1 MTVSRRARAVGNL
14 GGLGASHQKLP
25 LSPGEVMP
33 AIRIMNASINYGGKE
48 TPIWNNGKWLG
59 KKFPAKRNQDCLF
72 RLQVAGAGKA
82 LIGAVFNDSRDV
94 PCWLFVRR
102 VGPGEHLVSV
112 QIPYAELPK
121 FRFVIAGKA
130 DARIDRRFL
139 SNREKKGL
147 SGNMLLLS
155 ETKNAYYS
163 ESLGGYSGLGSGHSG
178 MTDDYHPSFIKEA
191 YLTPKKTV
199 SGLNTLWS
207 GSISKHRW
215 AKHGFSGEPELGNP
229 KSSGEGKDPGPLYV
243 TDKSG
248 YYAFRG
254 STYQMRY
261 GKDGTMLGYDAME
274 KLERGM
280 PAGVPICMVMQ
291 YFVHDKVNPGL
302 SNFAGGP
309 QPDQLGHWYHSHK
322 LNKAVS
328 KGATWVADK
337 SVAVAED
344 VGDRAINMA
353 EATVDFAKDPSMSNF
368 SRIVTAPLGGNA
380 EWHFCDDVKIDGS
393 RIYFVDENIFYGEGD
408 SDTFDRPS
416 NYDAL
421 FTSAADVSAI
431 PYALKKGVDV
441 KDTFKHKGKTFRK
454 KNYANLV
461 EWYNPSTKKWS
472 APMASPPFSF
482 TTNSKGKIKIIF
494 RFPRQLDPKSDASEI
509 KQGIENGYP
518 DYSYSRTTIQNAY
531 PSFSPTAIGN
541 KKLNLLGRIEGK
553 DSVTEERIAFTQTI
567 GGKEFSGKRSVR
579 AVLFCDP
586 PPHWRSGSTIAL
598 SRNSFDTMKAFKVH
612 IADPAKFTYLD
623 NPEIDFSYYVDG
635 EMKPGSTVVVIGKA
649 LGTIDSSNT
658 ILSTRYW
665 VNGIPKEERPE
676 LGKKVPSGDTPAY
689 VAQSVAPPNAR
700 KPRTSTGKEGTERA
714 DFLELVGHITTN
726 DLADNIS
733 VPGEDVL
740 RKTWKAIFGTELD
753 ISWFNKAGLTGH
765 DPQNPSKYLIKG
777 SMGETYSF
785 PFSISWFQLPPYYHG
800 PYLDYDDAGQLQ
812 QIEGR
817 PYAISN
823 PESPDQ
829 QLHIL
834 SRTPFGKLMQQ
845 KFDVV
850 SETQQQ
856 AFLEEE
862 GYTPDEIIQI
872 NDMDYD
878 AEDVTEI
885 ADLDARERRLLD
897 LANRTH
903 PMDEGPNMIRM
914 TNDWFKANFK
924 FGNKDIK
931 LKPEPQPEV
940 LGAFSNQGNFYVE
953 DVTEKWG
960 TLNGAAYT
968 NDDFDVNMMPLPMPE
983 DEDDAPFIGF
993 AGLSGWSETI
1003 EQAGNVG
1010 KVVGRATAE
1019 FGKEQVKGI
1028 TDLSI
1033 EEKLTF
1039 GALSG
1044 VAALTAIGLGYAVF
1058 YGLPKGIGAGVAE
1071 IRRAGGRNKADK
1083 IRAKADAKDTTGGIF
1098 GRLTRKPAAA
1108 R

>member
-1 MTVSRRARAVGNL
+1 MTVARRARAIGNL

-33 AIRIMNASINYGGKE
+33 AIRIVSASINYGNKE
-48 TPIWNNGKWLG
+48 TPIWNGKWLG
-59 KKFPAKRNQDCLF
+59 KKFPAQRNADCLF

-121 FRFVIAGKA
+121 FRFVVAGKA
-130 DARIDRRFL
+130 DAGIDRRFL

-147 SGNMLLLS
+147 SSNMLLLS
-155 ETKNAYYS
+155 ETKNAYYT
-163 ESLGGYSGLGSGHSG
+163 ESLGGLGGLGSGHSG
-178 MTDDYHPSFIKEA
+178 MTDDYHPSFIKKA
-191 YLTPKKTV
+191 YQAPRKTA
-199 SGLNTLWS
+199 SGLNTIWS
-207 GSISKHRW
+207 GSITKHRW

-243 TDKSG
+243 TDKTG

-261 GKDGTMLGYDAME
+261 DTDGTMLGYDAME

-302 SNFAGGP
+302 SSFAGGP
-309 QPDQLGHWYHSHK
+309 HDQLGHWYHSHK
-322 LNKAVS
+322 INKAVS
-328 KGATWVADK
+328 KGASWVADK
-337 SVAVAED
+337 TVAVVED
-344 VGDRAINMA
+344 VGDRTINMA

-380 EWHFCDDVKIDGS
+380 EWHFCDDVKINGS

-431 PYALKKGVDV
+431 PYALKKHVGV
-441 KDTFKHKGKTFRK
+441 KPTFKHKGKNLNK
-454 KNYANLV
+454 KKFANLV

-509 KQGIENGYP
+509 KQGIANGYP

-531 PSFSPTAIGN
+531 PSFSPTGVGH
-541 KKLNLLGRIEGK
+541 KRLNLLGRIEGK
-553 DSVTEERIAFTQTI
+553 DSVTEKRVTFTQTI
-567 GGKEFSGKRSVR
+567 GGKEFSGKRSIR

-586 PPHWRSGSTIAL
+586 PPHWRSGLKIGVTS
-598 SRNSFDTMKAFKVH
+598 NSFDTMKAFKVH

-649 LGTIDSSNT
+649 LGTIDSNNT
-658 ILSTRYW
+658 VLSTRYW

-676 LGKKVPSGDTPAY
+676 LGKKVPSGDTPNY

-726 DLADNIS
+726 DLRDNIS

-740 RKTWKAIFGTELD
+740 KRTWKAIFGTELD

-765 DPQNPSKYLIKG
+765 DTKDPSKYLIKG

-862 GYTPDEIIQI
+862 GYTPDEIIAI

-885 ADLDARERRLLD
+885 ADLNAREQKLLE
-897 LANRTH
+897 LANKTH
-903 PMDEGPNMIRM
+903 PMDKGPNMIRM
-914 TNDWFKANFK
+914 TNDWFKANYK

-931 LKPEPQPEV
+931 LKPEKQPEV

-983 DEDDAPFIGF
+983 DEEDAPFIGF
-993 AGLSGWSETI
+993 AGLSGLGEININDAMKTVGGGTGAA
-1003 EQAGNVG
+1003 AGAFTVNFLEEVDDLSAGQMILGAGMSAFAIGGIAAITYAVLSGGGAGLG
-1010 KVVGRATAE
+1010 KVISAT
-1019 FGKEQVKGI
+1019 G
-1028 TDLSI
+1028 T
-1033 EEKLTF
+1033 
-1039 GALSG
+1039 
-1044 VAALTAIGLGYAVF
+1044 
-1058 YGLPKGIGAGVAE
+1058 
-1071 IRRAGGRNKADK
+1071 RKAK
-1083 IRAKADAKDTTGGIF
+1083 IINAKAEAKEKTGGAIAGLF
-1098 GRLTRKPAAA
+1098 SKPKPSA
-1108 R
+1108 

>member
-1 MTVSRRARAVGNL
+1 MTVARRARAIGNL

-33 AIRIMNASINYGGKE
+33 AIRIISASINYGNKE
-48 TPIWNNGKWLG
+48 TPIWNGKWLG
-59 KKFPAKRNQDCLF
+59 KKFPAQRNADCLF

-147 SGNMLLLS
+147 SSNMLLLS
-155 ETKNAYYS
+155 ETKNAYYT
-163 ESLGGYSGLGSGHSG
+163 ESLGGLGGLGSGHSG
-178 MTDDYHPSFIKEA
+178 MTDDYHPSFIKRA
-191 YLTPKKTV
+191 YQKPKKTA
-199 SGLNTLWS
+199 SGLNTIWS

-215 AKHGFSGEPELGNP
+215 ATHGFSGEPELGNP

-243 TDKSG
+243 ADKSG
-248 YYAFRG
+248 HYAFRG

-261 GKDGTMLGYDAME
+261 DTDGTMLGYDAME

-302 SNFAGGP
+302 SSFAGGP

-322 LNKAVS
+322 LNKAAA
-328 KGATWVADK
+328 ATASWVADK
-337 SVAVAED
+337 SVAISED
-344 VGDRAINMA
+344 IGDRTINMA
-353 EATVDFAKDPSMSNF
+353 EAGLDFVQDPSMSNF

-380 EWHFCDDVKIDGS
+380 EWHFCDDVKINGS

-441 KDTFKHKGKTFRK
+441 KPTFKHKGKNLNK
-454 KNYANLV
+454 KKFANLV

-482 TTNSKGKIKIIF
+482 TTNSKGKIKIVF

-567 GGKEFSGKRSVR
+567 GGKEFSGKRSIR

-586 PPHWRSGSTIAL
+586 PPHWRSGLKLGL

-649 LGTIDSSNT
+649 LGTIDSNNT
-658 ILSTRYW
+658 VLSTRYW

-676 LGKKVPSGDTPAY
+676 LGKKVPSGDTPNY

-726 DLADNIS
+726 DLRDNIS

-740 RKTWKAIFGTELD
+740 KRTWKAIFGTELD

-765 DPQNPSKYLIKG
+765 DTKDPSKYLIKG

-856 AFLEEE
+856 TFLEEE

-993 AGLSGWSETI
+993 AGLSGLGEININDAMKTVGGGTGAAAGAFTVNFLEEVDDLSAGQMILGAGMSAFAIGGIAAMTYAVLSGGGAGLGKMI
-1003 EQAGNVG
+1003 TATGKRKALILEQKQKGPSTLE
-1010 KVVGRATAE
+1010 KV
-1019 FGKEQVKGI
+1019 FGKETQK
-1028 TDLSI
+1028 S
-1033 EEKLTF
+1033 
-1039 GALSG
+1039 
-1044 VAALTAIGLGYAVF
+1044 TA
-1058 YGLPKGIGAGVAE
+1058 
-1071 IRRAGGRNKADK
+1071 
-1083 IRAKADAKDTTGGIF
+1083 
-1098 GRLTRKPAAA
+1098 
-1108 R
+1108 

>member
-1 MTVSRRARAVGNL
+1 MTVARRARAIGNL

-33 AIRIMNASINYGGKE
+33 AIRIVSASINYGNKE
-48 TPIWNNGKWLG
+48 TPIWNGKWLG
-59 KKFPAKRNQDCLF
+59 KKFPAQRNADCLF

-121 FRFVIAGKA
+121 FRFVVAGKA
-130 DARIDRRFL
+130 DAGIDRRFL

-147 SGNMLLLS
+147 SSNMLLLS
-155 ETKNAYYS
+155 ETKNAYYT
-163 ESLGGYSGLGSGHSG
+163 ESLGGLGGLGSGHSG
-178 MTDDYHPSFIKEA
+178 MTDDYHPSFIKRA
-191 YLTPKKTV
+191 YQAPKKTA
-199 SGLNTLWS
+199 SGLNTIWS
-207 GSISKHRW
+207 GSITKHRW

-243 TDKSG
+243 ADKTG

-261 GKDGTMLGYDAME
+261 DTDGTMLGYDAME

-302 SNFAGGP
+302 SSFAGGP
-309 QPDQLGHWYHSHK
+309 HDQLGHWYHSHK

-328 KGATWVADK
+328 KGASWVADK

-344 VGDRAINMA
+344 IGDRTINMA

-380 EWHFCDDVKIDGS
+380 EWHFCDDVKINGS
-393 RIYFVDENIFYGEGD
+393 RIYFVDENIFYGYGD

-431 PYALKKGVDV
+431 PYALKKHVGV
-441 KDTFKHKGKTFRK
+441 KPTFKHKGKNLNK
-454 KNYANLV
+454 KKFANLV

-531 PSFSPTAIGN
+531 PSFSPTAIGY

-553 DSVTEERIAFTQTI
+553 DSVTEQKVAFTQTI
-567 GGKEFSGKRSVR
+567 GGKEFSGKRSIR

-586 PPHWRSGSTIAL
+586 PPHWRSGLKIGVT
-598 SRNSFDTMKAFKVH
+598 RNSFDTMKAFKVH

-649 LGTIDSSNT
+649 LGTIDSNNT
-658 ILSTRYW
+658 VLSTRYW

-676 LGKKVPSGDTPAY
+676 LGKKVPSGDTPNY

-726 DLADNIS
+726 DLRDNIS

-740 RKTWKAIFGTELD
+740 KRTWKAIFGTELD

-765 DPQNPSKYLIKG
+765 DTKDPSKYLIKG

-931 LKPEPQPEV
+931 LKPEAQPEV

-968 NDDFDVNMMPLPMPE
+968 NDDFDVNMMPLSMPE
-983 DEDDAPFIGF
+983 DEEDAPFIGF
-993 AGLSGWSETI
+993 AGLSGWKEVIETG
-1003 EQAGNVG
+1003 GNTGKLVG
-1010 KVVGRATAE
+1010 KTTAE
-1019 FGKEQVKGI
+1019 FTKEQIKGLA
-1028 TDLSI
+1028 DLDI
-1033 EEKLTF
+1033 EGKLIA

-1044 VAALTAIGLGYAVF
+1044 VAALAACGIVYSVA